1 MCVRNTK
8 VGYLFLIPVL
18 AACLFVLI
26 YPLIYNLNLS
36 FRNVNFT
43 TFIRGGAPWVGLK
56 NFIKVIQ
63 DSLFV
68 KVLFNTLI
76 FWLGSITLQ
85 FFIGLALALLFYNKF
100 PLNSFYR
107 SLVLLPWFVPLTVSG
122 AIFKWF
128 FAGETGFINSFLIGL
143 GLLKGPIPWLTDPKI
158 AIYTVTLVNI
168 WLGIPFNFIML
179 FTGLQAIP
187 TEIFESAR
195 VDGARELQILWHIT
209 LPLLKP
215 TIMLTLVLGSIFTI
229 KVFDIVWVLT
239 AGGPG
244 GATHLFTT
252 LSYHLAFQR
261 FRFGESSAVVVIMM
275 IILLLLV
282 ILLQWVRKRGVEA

>member
-1 MCVRNTK
+1 MKNSK
-8 VGYLFLIPVL
+8 VGYIFLLPVVIS
-18 AACLFVLI
+18 CLFVLI

-43 TFIRGGAPWVGLK
+43 TFIRGGAPWVGLNNYLK
-56 NFIKVIQ
+56 IIR
-63 DSLFV
+63 DALFA
-68 KVLFNTLI
+68 KVLLNTLI
-76 FWLGSITLQ
+76 FWLGSISFQ
-85 FFIGLALALLFYNKF
+85 FLIGLALALLFYNKF
-100 PLNSFYR
+100 PLNLLYR

-143 GLLKGPIPWLTDPKI
+143 RYIRKPIPWLTDPKI

-168 WLGIPFNFIML
+168 WLGIPFNFIMI

-187 TEIFESAR
+187 TELFESAK
-195 VDGARELQILWHIT
+195 VDGARDFQILRYIT

-252 LSYHLAFQR
+252 LAYHLAFQR

-275 IILLLLV
+275 VILFLLV
-282 ILLQWVRKRGVEA
+282 MLLQRIRRGGEA